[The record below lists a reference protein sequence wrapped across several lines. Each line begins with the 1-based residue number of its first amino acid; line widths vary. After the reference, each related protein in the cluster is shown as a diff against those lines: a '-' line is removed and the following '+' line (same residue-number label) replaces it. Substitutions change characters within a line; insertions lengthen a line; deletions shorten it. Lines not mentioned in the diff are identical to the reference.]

1 MAPSPR
7 TLARRARRHLPR
19 PWRFLSRAARTSGPE
34 REAVV
39 QATKAAAAAGLAW
52 LLARWVLRAPQ
63 PFVAPYAAVF
73 LVLQVTVYRSVRDA
87 GQQLAVVASG
97 VVLAL
102 VATLLTHQ
110 VVVGLVLVVLV
121 GLLLGRLRIYGEHGQ
136 WVAVTALILVGQPGP
151 TANSPA
157 SALVRL
163 AEIALGAAVGV
174 VVNMLVLPPVYQ
186 RDATAA
192 LTGATARLADLLR
205 GMSGSL
211 REDREPRADLAH
223 DWLARARTLE
233 DEARRARDSV
243 AWARESLRL
252 NPVRRRVATLEPTA
266 TLAPAA
272 DAVVEVA
279 GHVRDLCE
287 ATVDAAEQYAADL
300 DEAAA
305 AADPGDATD
314 PADTEAG
321 LDPLFVGSF
330 ADLLDHL
337 AAALEEIRDD
347 PGALSPHS
355 DRHPP
360 GSAALELMGAVHRDA
375 AQRLP
380 GSTGEVRAGWSVEG
394 ALLHAAQRA
403 VVDLTG
409 RRPAAVP
416 RDDG

>member
-7 TLARRARRHLPR
+7 TLLRRARRQLPR
-19 PWRFLSRAARTSGPE
+19 PWRFLTRAAAASGPE

-63 PFVAPYAAVF
+63 PFLAPYAAVF
-73 LVLQVTVYRSVRDA
+73 LVVQVTVYRSVRDA
-87 GQQLAVVASG
+87 VQQLAVVAAG

-102 VATLLTHQ
+102 AATLLTSQ
-110 VVVGLVLVVLV
+110 VVVGLVVVVLF
-121 GLLLGRLRIYGEHGQ
+121 GLLLGRLRVFGDHGQ
-136 WVAVTALILVGQPGP
+136 WVAVTALILVGQAGP
-151 TANSPA
+151 AASSPVGA
-157 SALVRL
+157 VIRL
-163 AEIALGAAVGV
+163 AEIALGAVVGV

-192 LTGATARLADLLR
+192 LTGASGRLADLLHE
-205 GMSGSL
+205 MAASL
-211 REDREPRADLAH
+211 RDEQAPRADLAH
-223 DWLARARTLE
+223 DWVHRARSLE
-233 DEARRARDSV
+233 EEAHRARDSV

-252 NPVRRRVATLEPTA
+252 NPVRRRVRSPEPTA

-272 DAVVEVA
+272 DALVEVA
-279 GHVRDLCE
+279 GHVRDVCE
-287 ATVDAAEQYAADL
+287 AIVEAAEEL
-300 DEAAA
+300 TTSGEG
-305 AADPGDATD
+305 PEGDSGEET
-314 PADTEAG
+314 G

-330 ADLLDHL
+330 ADLVDHL
-337 AAALEEIRDD
+337 GDALEEIRDD
-347 PGALSPHS
+347 PGSLSPRT

-360 GSAALELMGAVHRDA
+360 GSAALELMSAVHHDA

-380 GSTGEVRAGWSVEG
+380 GASGEVRSGWSVEG

-409 RRPAAVP
+409 RRPWGTR